1 MLLGNT
7 FFLIGDDDYLQTNA
21 LKDIYDLINNEEVDL
36 AVFNALR
43 VSDQN
48 EVGVELIGFKNK
60 RYFDFEEALLE
71 LKEYCTYGNLL
82 VKREFMKPEDF
93 KYLFGTSHAY
103 GCFWLSF
110 FRRYELGDIPR
121 IVVPSSSV
129 VCLRYIEKNYD
140 LMQVTFKDA
149 SFEYQLFSNVIGEKS
164 KTILSKF
171 DSRLQHRFTSLKF
184 LLNLGL
190 AKNDLGRIKSIN
202 EKYYEKI
209 N

>member
-1 MLLGNT
+1 M
-7 FFLIGDDDYLQTNA
+7 IGDDDYLQTNA

-110 FRRYELGDIPR
+110 F
-121 IVVPSSSV
+121 
-129 VCLRYIEKNYD
+129 
-140 LMQVTFKDA
+140 
-149 SFEYQLFSNVIGEKS
+149 S
-164 KTILSKF
+164 KIRTRGYTPHCGSKF
-171 DSRLQHRFTSLKF
+171 IGGMSSLYREE
-184 LLNLGL
+184 L
-190 AKNDLGRIKSIN
+190 
-202 EKYYEKI
+202 
-209 N
+209 